1 MRQSKL
7 LLQNSEMNIYIWMSC
22 FYQLGSKEYR
32 QQTKNEAKLQT
43 KRKIEASAWLQIG
56 QRPNSDVKPI
66 LNSKKPTVSD
76 SQTYASA
83 WAQLCQPDVY
93 E

>member
-1 MRQSKL
+1 
-7 LLQNSEMNIYIWMSC
+7 MSC
-22 FYQLGSKEYR
+22 FYQLGSKKYR